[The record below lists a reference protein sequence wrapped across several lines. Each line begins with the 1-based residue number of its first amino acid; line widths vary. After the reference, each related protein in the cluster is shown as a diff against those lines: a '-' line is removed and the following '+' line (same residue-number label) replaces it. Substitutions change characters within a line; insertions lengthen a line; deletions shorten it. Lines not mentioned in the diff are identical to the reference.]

1 MNTPE
6 IAALQAALQAV
17 GSPEADDDGRTTVV
31 RAAAHIRRTRAL
43 TDGMN
48 RAFDEVLNSRSNHE
62 QEAVRLQVALK
73 KIRAILREF
82 PERGWYSW
90 EKNIDE
96 VAKNALGLDQ

>member
-6 IAALQAALQAV
+6 IAALQAALETV
-17 GSPEADDDGRTTVV
+17 GSPEAADDGRTTVA

-43 TDGMN
+43 VDGLN
-48 RAFDEVLNSRSNHE
+48 QAFDEVLNSRSKHE
-62 QEAVRLQVALK
+62 QKAMQLAAALK
-73 KIRAILREF
+73 EVRTILCEF

-96 VAKNALGLDQ
+96 VAKRALGFDR